1 MKEENRLY
9 DQWKTQRRQIVVP
22 EYFTA
27 DVMQH
32 IRIAT
37 APESNEYPLGSVN
50 LQSRL
55 VSWSAAG
62 GLILLGVFRILFII
76 ANLMRPQ
83 MLMP

>member
-1 MKEENRLY
+1 MKEDKNLY
-9 DQWKTQRRQIVVP
+9 GQWKTHRRQIVVP
-22 EYFTA
+22 ERFTI

-32 IRIAT
+32 IRMAT
-37 APESNEYPLGSVN
+37 DPENNEYPLGSVN

-55 VSWSAAG
+55 VRWSAAG

>member
-1 MKEENRLY
+1 MKEENPFY
-9 DQWKTQRRQIVVP
+9 DHWKTHRRQIVVP
-22 EYFTA
+22 EHFTA

-37 APESNEYPLGSVN
+37 APENNECPLELVDR
-50 LQSRL
+50 QSRL

>member
-9 DQWKTQRRQIVVP
+9 DQWKTQRRQINVP
-22 EYFTA
+22 EHFTT

-32 IRIAT
+32 IRIVT
-37 APESNEYPLGSVN
+37 APESNEYPLGSVS

>member
-1 MKEENRLY
+1 MKEENPLY
-9 DQWKTQRRQIVVP
+9 DQWKTHRRQIVVP
-22 EYFTA
+22 DHFTA

-37 APESNEYPLGSVN
+37 APENNEYPFGAVN
-50 LQSRL
+50 RQSRL